1 MSDKSMT
8 QKIALCGVFAALCLV
23 FLWIGGMTLLDLS
36 VLVVCSLMTMLI
48 VIETGVKTAWVYAA
62 ATSALAF
69 LLLPSKLYAV
79 EYTLFAA
86 VYPIMKLY
94 FERLRP
100 LFAWPVKISF
110 LDTMLLFCVVLGQK
124 VFLAGDDYFAL
135 NWVTVGMGTL
145 FFILYDITTTL
156 CVSLYLVKLR
166 KKLGFG
172 RRK

>member
-100 LFAWPVKISF
+100 LIAWQPLCDLHRYKNCRSGN
-110 LDTMLLFCVVLGQK
+110 LLYMKRDRPMLIYSQSHIRLFQTDMLWPMQ
-124 VFLAGDDYFAL
+124 YE
-135 NWVTVGMGTL
+135 
-145 FFILYDITTTL
+145 
-156 CVSLYLVKLR
+156 
-166 KKLGFG
+166 
-172 RRK
+172 